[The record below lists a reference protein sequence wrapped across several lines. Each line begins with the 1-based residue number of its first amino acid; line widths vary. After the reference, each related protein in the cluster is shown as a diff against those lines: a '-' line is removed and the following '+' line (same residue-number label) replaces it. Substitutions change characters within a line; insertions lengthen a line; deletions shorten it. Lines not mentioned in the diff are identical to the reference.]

1 MRSELDDRRAARRK
15 RAAGAGDNE
24 DKGDGAIVRKLPPG
38 RHGLTREQVAESQRQ
53 RLFDAIAHLSSEH
66 GYNGFSIADIVR
78 RAGVSRATFYELFRN
93 KEECFVGAI
102 ELQLRR
108 LMNAVAPAFR
118 EADEWPDR
126 VENAIAA
133 LLDFIVEEP
142 EYARMSM
149 LEAYAAGPAAYD
161 RYSTGWRLFIAMMD
175 EGRNYAR
182 FALPPNTGRAALGAA
197 EQLIVDEMLAG
208 RTHRVRTLLPTI
220 LFVILLP
227 YLGMEEALLRSR
239 AAAERR
245 QSAVA

>member
-15 RAAGAGDNE
+15 RVAASEAGDE
-24 DKGDGAIVRKLPPG
+24 KSDGAIVRKLPPG

-66 GYNGFSIADIVR
+66 GYNGFSIADVVR